1 MSRRRRHRLP
11 SDPPQRDA
19 GAATVWVL
27 ALTVLLAA
35 AGGLVLVLGAVSVGR
50 YRAATAADQAALAA
64 AAAQVRGDPD
74 PCGVAG
80 RVSAAG
86 GAALVACTVRVD
98 GVVDVTVRLS
108 RVLPWPGTD
117 VQARSRA
124 GPSAPSVPSVPS
136 G

>member
-1 MSRRRRHRLP
+1 VSRQRRHRVP
-11 SDPPQRDA
+11 RDT

-27 ALTVLLAA
+27 ALAVLLAA
-35 AGGLVLVLGAVSVGR
+35 AGGLVLVLGAVSAGR

-64 AAAQVRGDPD
+64 AAAQVRADAD
-74 PCGVAG
+74 PCGVAA

-86 GAALVACTVRVD
+86 GAALVGCTLLGD

-108 RVLPWPGTD
+108 RVLPWPGLD
-117 VQARSRA
+117 VRARSRA
-124 GPSAPSVPSVPS
+124 GPSGPS

>member
-1 MSRRRRHRLP
+1 VSRQRRHP
-11 SDPPQRDA
+11 VPRDT

-27 ALTVLLAA
+27 VLAVLLAS
-35 AGGLVLVLGAVSVGR
+35 AGGLVLALGAVSAGR

-64 AAAQVRGDPD
+64 AAAQVRADPD
-74 PCGVAG
+74 PCAAAG

-86 GAALVACTVRVD
+86 GASLVACTVRAD

-108 RVLPWPGTD
+108 RVLPWPGLD
-117 VQARSRA
+117 VRARSRA
-124 GPSAPSVPSVPS
+124 GPSGPSAPS